1 MLLLPRVLL
10 LVAWLLCLS
19 LNGYQ
24 RNFEEGQAAKNLR
37 SLLAGIEERYLECGW
52 SWQLIEM
59 GENETHISKRAQSSR

>member
-24 RNFEEGQAAKNLR
+24 RNLEEGQAAKNLR
-37 SLLAGIEERYLECGW
+37 SLSAGIEERYLECG
-52 SWQLIEM
+52 SVVLAA
-59 GENETHISKRAQSSR
+59 N